1 MANAVGL
8 SPAWLQANFT
18 DNSGVPLAGG
28 LIWTYD
34 TIMNVELQTYAD
46 AAGEVANTNPI
57 VLDSAGRLQTQIY
70 LLGGKLYS
78 FYLESAAEEP
88 ITEINNVAV
97 MQLLA
102 GSNVTLTPP
111 SGIGSQVTIS
121 AANGTS
127 SGGASS
133 YPPAF
138 IWSGVQ
144 TDLGMYMDGI
154 NWQDFTLTQQV
165 PSVYDPAQIVQINQ
179 NLISCSTPGSY
190 LVSFTIT
197 LKTQSDGMGGQLA
210 WPVGQTVY
218 GIRFAGNDFQP
229 MSVHSRYVDG
239 TTALTGYYNNTT
251 FTDQFTFSVTTPFS
265 ASFSLYA
272 LNGTDQYS
280 QRLDPLI
287 QVNIIRF
294 GDPYTTLVPPVPT
307 PPMPV

>member
-18 DNSGVPLAGG
+18 DNAGKPLVGG
-28 LIWTYD
+28 KIWTYNSI
-34 TIMNVELQTYAD
+34 TGIAVQTYSD
-46 AAGEVANTNPI
+46 AAGEVQNTNPI
-57 VLDSAGRLQTQIY
+57 ILDSAGRLQTSIY
-70 LLGGKLYS
+70 LLGGLLYY
-78 FYLESAAEEP
+78 FVLESATGEY
-88 ITEINNVAV
+88 ITEIDNVAV

-102 GSNVTLTPP
+102 GSNVTLTP
-111 SGIGSQVTIS
+111 STGIGPQVTIS
-121 AANGTS
+121 AANG
-127 SGGASS
+127 SGGTGVAAL
-133 YPPAF
+133 PPAF

-144 TDLGMYMDGI
+144 NNLGIVMDGV

-165 PSVYDPAQIVQINQ
+165 PAVYDPAQIVQINQ

-190 LVSFTIT
+190 LVSFSIT
-197 LKTQSDGMGGQLA
+197 LKTESDGMGGQLN

-218 GIRFAGNDFQP
+218 GIRFSGTDFQP

-239 TTALTGYYNNTT
+239 TTALTGYYNNVT

-265 ASFSLYA
+265 GSFSLYA
-272 LNGTDQYS
+272 INGTDQYS

-287 QVNIIRF
+287 QVTITRL
-294 GDPYTTLVPPVPT
+294 GDPYTSLIPPVPT